1 MNPRYPPEVLS
12 TDSNYKGLSYGDLVA
27 IRANWLFS
35 ESPDYQYQS
44 DILHLHGNMHY
55 WSGQAAEADD
65 FYDRRG
71 DLEERIT
78 PDTAIFV
85 PVMTATY
92 VIGDKYEGLTL
103 EDEAQF
109 PKGRKNGYPS
119 CGLWATIQQEKR
131 TNERKPIL
139 NGGDINDY
147 MIESPLFK
155 LKVS

>member
-55 WSGQAAEADD
+55 SSGQAAQADD

-103 EDEAQF
+103 EDEVHSEGPQEWISFLAAACGQQF
-109 PKGRKNGYPS
+109 SRRRNQTNGNLS
-119 CGLWATIQQEKR
+119 
-131 TNERKPIL
+131 
-139 NGGDINDY
+139 
-147 MIESPLFK
+147 
-155 LKVS
+155 